1 MFDQSRLL
9 LLSAFIL
16 LSCLTAPLCSSL
28 LSSCNGL
35 AGSNPGFSF
44 SLYSNW
50 SLLVI
55 CYSVITNNSDLGSW
69 LSSLY
74 LYHEPLIKDWASARA
89 CINEHSSLVTTALVR
104 ERHLCLFTPVNLY
117 RQKEF
122 KLQIARKW
130 GANSL
135 ISDGKR
141 FYSPCLRKK
150 QGLDKIILPT
160 AILYNLFYAAFKQ
173 G

>member
-1 MFDQSRLL
+1 MPLFSYLVVV
-9 LLSAFIL
+9 
-16 LSCLTAPLCSSL
+16 APLCSSL
-28 LSSCNGL
+28 LSCNGL
-35 AGSNPGFSF
+35 PGSNWEFSF
-44 SLYSNW
+44 CLYSNW
-50 SLLVI
+50 SMLVV
-55 CYSVITNNSDLGSW
+55 CYAVVTNNSHLGCW
-69 LSSLY
+69 LSSVY
-74 LYHEPLIKDWASARA
+74 LYHEPLIKDWAPAHG

-104 ERHLCLFTPVNLY
+104 ERHCVYSLLWSLIDK
-117 RQKEF
+117 QKEF

-141 FYSPCLRKK
+141 FYSPWLRKK

-160 AILYNLFYAAFKQ
+160 TAYIIYFCIAFKQ